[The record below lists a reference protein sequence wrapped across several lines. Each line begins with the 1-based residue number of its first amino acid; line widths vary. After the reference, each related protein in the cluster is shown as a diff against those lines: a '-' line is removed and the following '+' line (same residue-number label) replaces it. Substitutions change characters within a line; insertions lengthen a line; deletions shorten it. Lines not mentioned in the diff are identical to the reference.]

1 MIAPMIKKL
10 ADTNI
15 FVAIFK
21 GDIKLKAF
29 VENSGPAIN
38 TIVYLELIQG
48 AKNTS
53 EVREID
59 KYLTRFDLIHFDRAI
74 SSLSIQLVR
83 DYSKSHGLMLPDA
96 VIAATCIENDL
107 ALITFN
113 LKDFRFIDG
122 LTLSEHLL

>member
-107 ALITFN
+107 
-113 LKDFRFIDG
+113 
-122 LTLSEHLL
+122 SQ

>member
-1 MIAPMIKKL
+1 MTEKL

-21 GDIKLKAF
+21 GDLKLKES
-29 VENSGPAIN
+29 VEKSAPAIN

-48 AKNTS
+48 AKSNG

-74 SSLSIQLVR
+74 SSLSIRLVR
-83 DYSKSHGLMLPDA
+83 NYSKSHGLMLPDA
-96 VIAATCIENDL
+96 VIAATCIENNL
-107 ALITFN
+107 SLITFN
-113 LKDFRFIDG
+113 LKDFTFIDG
-122 LTLSEHLL
+122 LSLSEPLS